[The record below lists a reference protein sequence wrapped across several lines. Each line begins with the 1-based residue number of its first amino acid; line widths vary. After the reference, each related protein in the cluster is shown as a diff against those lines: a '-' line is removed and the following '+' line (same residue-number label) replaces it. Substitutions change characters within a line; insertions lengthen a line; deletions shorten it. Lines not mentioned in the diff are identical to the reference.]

1 MLKRVLVP
9 FLVVPLL
16 VIALTLGCAA
26 QQKQAAVGMAAVTIP
41 FELVDNRVIVD
52 VTVNGK
58 PFKALLDTGA
68 NAAMSNGAAK
78 ELGLSVA
85 DAGSGSGVG
94 EQQVKMGRS
103 TVKEFSVGGQK
114 FEGVEFLVA
123 PFDDMPPVFGTKHFD
138 FLFGNPLYE
147 RYVVTADYIAKTLT
161 LHDAKSFS
169 YKGSGT
175 VLHIER
181 PQGIPVIDAKLD
193 GVAGRFGV
201 DTGARSALIV
211 YGPFG
216 AKNKL
221 AEKYGAHVEGVTG
234 WGLGGPVRSLLARAK
249 SLEMGA
255 TSVQDIVIRLSTQ
268 KGGLTTGSSMDGL
281 IGPDVLKQFMVTFDY
296 SRKQMMLEKNANY
309 GKRNTWDRLGA
320 WLGQQGDH
328 FVVIDVIDGSA
339 AAKGGLKK
347 DDEVLAVEGK
357 RAADLV
363 LPELRDQMKTLAV
376 GTKVKMLVR
385 SAGKERE
392 VEFTL
397 ADLV

>member
-1 MLKRVLVP
+1 M
-9 FLVVPLL
+9 
-16 VIALTLGCAA
+16 G
-26 QQKQAAVGMAAVTIP
+26 QA
-41 FELVDNRVIVD
+41 R
-52 VTVNGK
+52 
-58 PFKALLDTGA
+58 
-68 NAAMSNGAAK
+68 
-78 ELGLSVA
+78 
-85 DAGSGSGVG
+85 
-94 EQQVKMGRS
+94 
-103 TVKEFSVGGQK
+103 VKEFSVGGRK
-114 FEGVEFLVA
+114 FEGLEFLVA

-138 FLFGNPLYE
+138 FLFGAPLYE
-147 RYVVTADYIAKTLT
+147 RNVVIADYIAKTLT
-161 LHDAKSFS
+161 VRDPDSFA

-181 PQGIPVIDAKLD
+181 PQSIPVIEAKLD

-201 DTGARSALIV
+201 DTGARSAMIL
-211 YGPFG
+211 YGPFA

-221 AEKYGAHVEGVTG
+221 AEKYDAHVEGVTG

-249 SLEMGA
+249 SLQMGD

-296 SRKQMMLEKNANY
+296 SRKQMILEKNANY
-309 GKRNTWDRLGA
+309 GKRDTWDRLGA

-328 FVVIDVIDGSA
+328 FVVIDVIEGSA

-347 DDEVLAVEGK
+347 DDEVLAVNGK
-357 RAADLV
+357 PAAGYV
-363 LPELRDQMKTLAV
+363 LPELRAQMRTLAP
-376 GTKVKMLVR
+376 GTKLKMLVR

-392 VEFTL
+392 MEFTL

>member
-1 MLKRVLVP
+1 MRNRVLTP
-9 FLVVPLL
+9 FLVVSLL
-16 VIALTLGCAA
+16 VALSVGCAA
-26 QQKQAAVGMAAVTIP
+26 QAKRAPAIAAPVTIP
-41 FELVDNRVIVD
+41 FELIDNRVIVD

-58 PFKALLDTGA
+58 PFKCLLDTGA
-68 NAAMSNGAAK
+68 EKAMSTAAAK
-78 ELGLSVA
+78 ALGLQVA
-85 DAGSGSGVG
+85 AAGSSSGVG
-94 EQQVKMGRS
+94 EKRVEMGQT
-103 TVKEFSVGGQK
+103 TVKEFAVGGQK
-114 FEGVEFLVA
+114 FEGLEFLVA
-123 PFDDMPPVFGTKHFD
+123 PFDDMPPVFGTKTFD
-138 FLFGNPLYE
+138 FIFGGPLFE
-147 RYVVTADYIAKTLT
+147 RYVVATDYIAKTVT
-161 LHDAKSFS
+161 LRDPESFS

-175 VLHIER
+175 VLPIAR
-181 PQGIPVIDAKLD
+181 PNNIPVVDAKLD

-268 KGGLTTGSSMDGL
+268 KAGATTSSAMDGL

-296 SRKQMMLEKNANY
+296 SRKQMILEKNANY

-328 FVVIDVIDGSA
+328 FVVIDVIEGSA

-347 DDEVLAVEGK
+347 DDEVLAVDGK
-357 RAADLV
+357 RAAELV
-363 LPELRDQMKTLAV
+363 LPDLRDQMRILAA

-392 VEFTL
+392 MEFTL

>member
-1 MLKRVLVP
+1 MSNRVLVT
-9 FLVVPLL
+9 FLVVSLL
-16 VIALTLGCAA
+16 VICLTVGCAA
-26 QQKQAAVGMAAVTIP
+26 QVKSAAAAPVTIP

-58 PFKALLDTGA
+58 PFKCLLDTGA
-68 NAAMSNGAAK
+68 NAAMSESAAK
-78 ELGLSVA
+78 ELGLDVT

-94 EQQVKMGRS
+94 EQQVKMGQTR
-103 TVKEFSVGGQK
+103 VKEFSVGGQK
-114 FEGVEFLVA
+114 FGGLDFLVA

-138 FLFGNPLYE
+138 FLFGAPLYE
-147 RYVVTADYIAKTLT
+147 RNVVIADYIAKTLT
-161 LHDAKSFS
+161 VRDPKSFA

-181 PQGIPVIDAKLD
+181 PQSIPVIEAKLD
-193 GVAGRFGV
+193 GVAGRFGG
-201 DTGARSALIV
+201 DTGARAGLIL

-249 SLEMGA
+249 SLEMGG
-255 TSVQDIVIRLSTQ
+255 TGVQDIVIRLSAQ
-268 KGGLTTGSSMDGL
+268 KGGLTTSSAMDGL
-281 IGPDVLKQFMVTFDY
+281 IGPDVLKQFLVTFDY
-296 SRKQMMLEKNANY
+296 SRKQMILEKNANY

-328 FVVIDVIDGSA
+328 FVVIDVIEGSA

-347 DDEVLAVEGK
+347 DDEVLAVDGK
-357 RAADLV
+357 RASELV
-363 LPELRDQMKTLAV
+363 LPELRDQMRILAE
-376 GTKVKMLVR
+376 GTKLKLLVR
-385 SAGKERE
+385 SGSKERE
-392 VEFTL
+392 MEFVL
-397 ADLV
+397 EDLV

>member
-1 MLKRVLVP
+1 MRNRLLIL
-9 FLVVPLL
+9 FLVVSFL
-16 VIALTLGCAA
+16 VICLTVGCAA
-26 QQKQAAVGMAAVTIP
+26 QVKSVAAAPVTIP

-58 PFKALLDTGA
+58 AFKCLLDTGA
-68 NAAMSNGAAK
+68 NAAMSEAAAK
-78 ELGLSVA
+78 ELGLDVT

-94 EQQVKMGRS
+94 EQQVKMGQAK
-103 TVKEFSVGGQK
+103 VKEFSVGGQK
-114 FEGVEFLVA
+114 FGGLAFLVA

-138 FLFGNPLYE
+138 FLFGAPLYE
-147 RYVVTADYIAKTLT
+147 RNVVIADYIAKTLT
-161 LHDAKSFS
+161 VRDPKSFA

-181 PQGIPVIDAKLD
+181 PQSIPVIEAKLD

-281 IGPDVLKQFMVTFDY
+281 IGPDVLKQFLVIFDY
-296 SRKQMMLEKNANY
+296 SRKQMILEKNSNY

-328 FVVIDVIDGSA
+328 FVVIDVIEGSA

-347 DDEVLAVEGK
+347 DDEVLAVDGK
-357 RAADLV
+357 RVAELV
-363 LPELRDQMKTLAV
+363 RPDVRDQLRFLAA
-376 GTKVKMLVR
+376 GTKLKLLVH

-392 VEFTL
+392 MEF
-397 ADLV
+397 